1 MAKLI
6 ESRANVVLLFSVFA
20 VAVCGLIYE
29 LLAATVSSYLL
40 GDSIY
45 QFSIVIGV
53 FMSSMGFGSYLTR
66 FFEKNLPDRFILI
79 ELIIGVLGGYS
90 AVILFS
96 AFTLVENYTPVLFLM
111 TFLVGTLIGFE
122 IPIVIRILKDLSS
135 LRVNVSNVF
144 TVDYIGALIASV
156 LFPILLVPH
165 LGLIRTAFLFGLI
178 NVGVGFLGLVTF
190 RGILKEGKQLFITA
204 VFAAVL
210 LGLGFYHSFKI
221 TSFLEDRLYQ
231 DEIIFSATTPYQRVV
246 VTRNRDDVR
255 MFING
260 SIQFNTR
267 DEYRYH
273 ESLVHPAMSFAPK
286 RENILILGGGD
297 GMAARE
303 VLKYSDAHS
312 VTVVDI
318 DQVVTEL
325 FRTNNF
331 FAKLNG
337 SSLKDSRVRVV
348 NQDAWKY
355 LEGSNE
361 IYDVVIIDLP
371 DPDDF
376 NLSKLYSQSF
386 YRLLSKHL
394 SAFGIIVTQA
404 SSPLYSREAF
414 WCIDK
419 TLASVESP
427 VELDEKLHTQAYH
440 AYIPSFGEWGFV
452 MASPAILNWDR
463 INLMVPTKYLS
474 EEVLK
479 GMTQFPGDMKM
490 VPTEINTID
499 THKVINYYESGWSQW
514 HL

>member
-1 MAKLI
+1 
-6 ESRANVVLLFSVFA
+6 
-20 VAVCGLIYE
+20 
-29 LLAATVSSYLL
+29 
-40 GDSIY
+40 
-45 QFSIVIGV
+45 
-53 FMSSMGFGSYLTR
+53 MSSMGFGSYLTR

-96 AFTLVENYTPVLFLM
+96 AFTLIENYTPVLFLI
-111 TFLVGTLIGFE
+111 TFLVGTLIGLE
-122 IPIVIRILKDLSS
+122 IPLVIRILKDLSS
-135 LRVNVSNVF
+135 LKINVSNVF
-144 TVDYIGALIASV
+144 TVDYVGALIASV

-190 RGILKEGKQLFITA
+190 RGILKEGKQLLITA
-204 VFAAVL
+204 FFAAAL

-221 TSFLEDRLYQ
+221 TSFLEDHLYQ
-231 DEIIFSATTPYQRVV
+231 DEIVFSATTPYQRIV
-246 VTRNRDDVR
+246 VTRSKEDICL
-255 MFING
+255 FING

-273 ESLVHPAMSFAPK
+273 ESLVHPAMSLAPS

-303 VLKYSDAHS
+303 VLKYQDVKS

-318 DQVVTEL
+318 DKAITDL
-325 FRTNNF
+325 FRTNPLF
-331 FAKLNG
+331 FKLNEKSF
-337 SSLKDSRVRVV
+337 SSPKVQIV
-348 NQDAWKY
+348 NEDAWKY
-355 LEGSNE
+355 LERLE
-361 IYDVVIIDLP
+361 RVFDVVIIDLP

-394 SAFGIIVTQA
+394 AAFGIIVTQA

-414 WCIDK
+414 WCIEK
-419 TLASVESP
+419 TLSSVESP
-427 VELDEKLHTQAYH
+427 VELGEQLHTQAYH
-440 AYIPSFGEWGFV
+440 AYVPSFGEWGFV
-452 MASPAILNWDR
+452 MASPAVLDWNR
-463 INLMVPTKYLS
+463 IKLTVPAKYLS
-474 EEVLK
+474 DEVLK
-479 GMTQFPGDMKM
+479 GMVQFPEDMKR
-490 VPTEINTID
+490 VATEINTVD
-499 THKVINYYESGWSQW
+499 THKVITYYESGWSQW